1 MEVTYVVLCAKSTLA
16 PQLPRVKPRI
26 HTPAHLALHGLAS
39 LPLLSLS
46 LTQAT
51 MYPLLFLKLAKPS
64 NHLHV
69 KSSNVNI
76 LEKLTGTPLSSVQ
89 FSFSLMS
96 DSATHGL
103 KHTRPLCPSP
113 TPRVHPNPCPLSQWS
128 FPKSGSFPM
137 SQLSASGGQSIGV
150 SASTSVLPV
159 KTQDWSHLGWT
170 GWISLKSK
178 GSSRVSSNTTVQK
191 HQFFGAQLS
200 L

>member
-76 LEKLTGTPLSSVQ
+76 LEKLIGTSLSSVQ

-103 KHTRPLCPSP
+103 KHTSPLCPSP
-113 TPRVHPNPCPLSQWS
+113 TPRVYPNSCPLCQWCHPTISSSVTPFSSCSQS
-128 FPKSGSFPM
+128 LPASESFPM
-137 SQLSASGGQSIGV
+137 SQLFISGGQNVGASASG
-150 SASTSVLPV
+150 SVLP
-159 KTQDWSHLGWT
+159 KNTQGW
-170 GWISLKSK
+170 
-178 GSSRVSSNTTVQK
+178 
-191 HQFFGAQLS
+191 FP
-200 L
+200 